1 MNIDTDHP
9 SNEPANEPPTLP
21 KPNELLALHDV
32 TTELFNLLQRWFTI
46 GPTVTLNLE
55 AVDSAFHELGDPT
68 LIAAMAMRKLQAL
81 HLLSMP
87 GVRTT
92 TDVVVTIVQDLDRAL
107 IQAPSMRLNLAAS
120 TTDWDAALAA
130 LDTSDEDLPQSVDD
144 GDAEADRF
152 AELHGKLHEAV
163 FAVLNASENEIR
175 YFV

>member
-1 MNIDTDHP
+1 
-9 SNEPANEPPTLP
+9 
-21 KPNELLALHDV
+21 
-32 TTELFNLLQRWFTI
+32 LQRWFSI
-46 GPTVTLNLE
+46 GASVTLNLE

-107 IQAPSMRLNLAAS
+107 IQAPTMRLNVAAS
-120 TTDWDAALAA
+120 NTDWDAAFAA
-130 LDTSDEDLPQSVDD
+130 LDTAEEDRDLPVSVDE
-144 GDAEADRF
+144 GDHEADRF
-152 AELHGKLHEAV
+152 GELHGKLHEAV